1 MGELWAVTCYFNPA
15 GFKNRLLNYRLF
27 RERLGV
33 PLVTVELGYGGGFAL
48 RPADAEILIQ
58 LPGRDVMW
66 QKERLLNLAIEAVP
80 RQCQKIA
87 WVDCDLVFENDD
99 WSEQA
104 SRRLDELKLVQLFRR
119 RVRLARHASAE
130 HPEGDVATSIVS
142 AWVHSRFPREV
153 FTRPQTFK
161 CKECSGLAWAARRD
175 VLEAHKLYDAAILGT
190 GDRLIIYAALGVFD
204 WGAESALMNPRQR
217 ENYLAWARPF
227 HESVDGRVGFINSCV
242 YHLWH
247 GDLRNRKY
255 KERHIGFQPFDF
267 DPAVDLAFDENRCWK
282 WNSDKPE
289 MHRYVRDYFDA
300 RREDT

>member
-1 MGELWAVTCYFNPA
+1 MGELWAVACYFNPA
-15 GFKNRLLNYRLF
+15 GFKSRLLNYRVF

-58 LPGRDVMW
+58 LLGRDVMW

-87 WVDCDLVFENDD
+87 WLDCDIVFENDD

-119 RVRLARHASAE
+119 RVSLAQHASVG
-130 HPEGDVATSIVS
+130 HPEGNVENSIVS
-142 AWVHSRFPREV
+142 EWFSREL

-161 CKECSGLAWAARRD
+161 RQGRSGLAWAARRD
-175 VLEAHKLYDAAILGT
+175 LLEARKLYDAAILGS
-190 GDRLIIYAALGVFD
+190 GDALLVNAALGVFD
-204 WGAESALMNPRQR
+204 LGGESVLINSRQR
-217 ENYLAWARPF
+217 QNYLAWARPF

-255 KERHIGFQPFDF
+255 QERYIGFQAFDF
-267 DPAVDLAFDENRCWK
+267 DPAVDLAFDESRCWK

-300 RREDT
+300 RREDA